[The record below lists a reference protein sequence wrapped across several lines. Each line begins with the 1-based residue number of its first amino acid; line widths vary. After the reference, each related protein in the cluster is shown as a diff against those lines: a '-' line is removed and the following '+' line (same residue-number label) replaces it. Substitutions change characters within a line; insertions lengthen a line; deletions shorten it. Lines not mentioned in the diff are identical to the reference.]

1 MLSGDFFDIQSFT
14 TFEVEATQQKYT
26 VVITLNDI
34 HPIYLGH
41 FPGNPVVPGV
51 CQVQM
56 VKELVEKAVQYPIK
70 LTESDN
76 IKFLSM
82 INPEINPKLE
92 FNILI
97 LPNPDKRLSVT
108 ASIVSGDSV
117 FLKFKGKFE
126 PAG

>member
-1 MLSGDFFDIQSFT
+1 MLSGNFFNIQSFT
-14 TFEVEATQQKYT
+14 SDDSEETLHSYHA
-26 VVITLNDI
+26 VVSLNAC
-34 HPIYLGH
+34 HPIYQGH

-56 VKELVEKAVQYPIK
+56 VKELVEKAVNHT
-70 LTESDN
+70 LTLFESDN

-82 INPEINPKLE
+82 ISPKVNQQLE

-97 LPNPDKRLSVT
+97 KPISQQHLSIT
-108 ASIVSGDSV
+108 ATIGFGSSV

-126 PAG
+126 SAG

>member
-1 MLSGDFFDIQSFT
+1 MLSAKFFDIQSFT
-14 TFEVEATQQKYT
+14 SDESEVTQQKYHA
-26 VVITLNDI
+26 VVSLNAS
-34 HPIYLGH
+34 HPIYQGH

-56 VKELVEKAVQYPIK
+56 VKELVEKAVNHS
-70 LTESDN
+70 LTLFESDN

-82 INPEINPKLE
+82 INPLLNPQLE

-97 LPNPDKRLSVT
+97 KPISDQQISAT
-108 ASIVSGDSV
+108 ASISSGSLV

-126 PAG
+126 PA

>member
-1 MLSGDFFDIQSFT
+1 MLSASFFDIQSFT
-14 TFEVEATQQKYT
+14 LEESEPTLQKYQA
-26 VVITLNDI
+26 VVSLNAS
-34 HPIYLGH
+34 HPIYEGH

-56 VKELVEKAVQYPIK
+56 VKELVEKAVCHS
-70 LTESDN
+70 LTLFESDN

-82 INPEINPKLE
+82 INPQLNPQLE

-97 LPNPDKRLSVT
+97 KPIGDQQISAT
-108 ASIVSGDSV
+108 ASISSGSSV

-126 PAG
+126 FA